1 MAYTQ
6 NLTLEQVPSFLVKM
20 ANELQTIK
28 ELLHKSHEQ
37 NLAEIEPPIDVSGAA
52 AFVRM
57 DEQTIYRLV
66 RAKKIPFHKKSKL
79 YFYKS
84 ELNDWIRSGK
94 GKTVQELELDAES
107 ELLEANKRR
116 G

>member
-1 MAYTQ
+1 
-6 NLTLEQVPSFLVKM
+6 
-20 ANELQTIK
+20 
-28 ELLHKSHEQ
+28 
-37 NLAEIEPPIDVSGAA
+37 
-52 AFVRM
+52 M

-66 RAKKIPFHKKSKL
+66 RSKKIPFHKKSKL

-94 GKTVQELELDAES
+94 GKTVQELEMEADMD
-107 ELLEANKRR
+107 LLEANKKRR